1 MLAIKTTYTERNSI
15 NISLQIFNVI
25 ILSLTSNFFL
35 FPTSIPLAYPFYFSD
50 YPGYSHVKTKDDGSS
65 AVGEGDE
72 FVTYVFH
79 KKKQVARKW
88 GLR

>member
-1 MLAIKTTYTERNSI
+1 MELPGWASDIDGAAERNEYEI
-15 NISLQIFNVI
+15 RV
-25 ILSLTSNFFL
+25 
-35 FPTSIPLAYPFYFSD
+35 AYPFSFSD
-50 YPGYSHVKTKDDGSS
+50 CPGYSHVKTKDDGSS

-79 KKKQVARKW
+79 KKKRVARKW

>member
-1 MLAIKTTYTERNSI
+1 MSDMIVSFVACPHYDGAFDVDGAAERNEYE
-15 NISLQIFNVI
+15 NPV
-25 ILSLTSNFFL
+25 
-35 FPTSIPLAYPFYFSD
+35 AYPFYFSD

-65 AVGEGDE
+65 AVGESDE

-88 GLR
+88 DLR